1 MLEKYNNNTYILF
14 YLFMLR
20 RIHLTLAKQG
30 QLASATLLYYSIAIL
45 LITKFVFY
53 YILIE

>member
-20 RIHLTLAKQG
+20 RIHLTFAKQG

-53 YILIE
+53 YILIV